1 MTYTLE
7 ELRTQLDEI
16 DAEMVALLEKR
27 MGVSRNV
34 GDVKRAAGIPI
45 WQPEREQLIL
55 DKVRGLVKDSG
66 NYAAV
71 ANVYRTIFAE
81 SREVQ
86 QQIRRD

>member
-7 ELRTQLDEI
+7 ELRKQLDEI
-16 DAEMVALLEKR
+16 DAEMVTLLEKR
-27 MGVSRNV
+27 MGISRLV
-34 GDVKRAAGIPI
+34 GDVKRANGIPI
-45 WQPEREQLIL
+45 WQPERERLIL
-55 DKVRGLVKDSG
+55 DKVRALTKDSG

-71 ANVYRTIFAE
+71 ENIYKAVFAE